1 MSDTARFLRLPE
13 RGFIAIDGPDAR
25 SFLQGVISNDVEKVS
40 ENKAIWAAFLTP
52 QGKYLHD
59 FFLLERAGQLL
70 LETEAVRLP
79 DLLKRLKLY
88 KLRSKVELHDVS
100 EEWQVALVWG
110 EGALAAFG
118 LDQVAGHARPLDGG
132 QGCAVVDPRHQ
143 GLGAR
148 IWQQGAAEMACLREG
163 SLADYQR
170 LRISL
175 GIPDGSQDM
184 EIEKALLLE
193 NGFDE
198 LGGVDWQKGCYM
210 GQELTARTKYRGL
223 VKKRLLPI
231 EKKHSFQDEEGEI
244 IQDGRV
250 VGELRS
256 HSGRNALALLRLQ
269 ALEGDAPMTCGQEQI
284 QVAIPDW
291 VVLPQRKE
299 AAS

>member
-1 MSDTARFLRLPE
+1 MSEAPRYLRLPD

-25 SFLQGVISNDVEKVS
+25 DFLQGVISNDVAKASEKQ
-40 ENKAIWAAFLTP
+40 AIWSAFLTP

-59 FFLLERAGQLL
+59 FFLLEREGQLL
-70 LETEAVRLP
+70 LETEAARLP
-79 DLLKRLKLY
+79 DLLKRLRLY
-88 KLRSKVELHDVS
+88 KLRSKVELRDAS
-100 EEWQVALVWG
+100 AEWQVALVWG
-110 EGALAAFG
+110 EGTLAALG
-118 LDQVAGHARPLDGG
+118 LDRRTGAVQPLDGG
-132 QGCAVVDPRHQ
+132 GGLAMVDPRHQ

-148 IWQQGAAEMACLREG
+148 VWQQGEVDLGLEEG
-163 SLADYQR
+163 SLADFQR
-170 LRISL
+170 LRIAL
-175 GIPDGSQDM
+175 AIPDGSRDM

-231 EKKHSFQDEEGEI
+231 EKESSFLKEDSDVLQG
-244 IQDGRV
+244 GKL

-256 HSGRNALALLRLQ
+256 HSGRHALALLRVQ
-269 ALEGDAPMTCGQEQI
+269 ALESDEPMTCGAEP
-284 QVAIPDW
+284 VRVSIPDW

>member
-1 MSDTARFLRLPE
+1 MSEAPRYLRLPD

-25 SFLQGVISNDVEKVS
+25 DFLQGVISNDVAKAS
-40 ENKAIWAAFLTP
+40 GKQAIWSAFLTP

-59 FFLLERAGQLL
+59 FFLLEREGQLL
-70 LETEAVRLP
+70 LETEAARLP
-79 DLLKRLKLY
+79 DLLKRLRLY
-88 KLRSKVELHDVS
+88 KLRSKVELRDAS
-100 EEWQVALVWG
+100 AEWQVALVWG
-110 EGALAAFG
+110 EGALAALG
-118 LDQVAGHARPLDGG
+118 LDRRAGAVRPLDGG
-132 QGCAVVDPRHQ
+132 GGLAMVDPRHQ

-148 IWQQGAAEMACLREG
+148 VWQQGEADLGLEEG
-163 SLADYQR
+163 SLADFQR
-170 LRISL
+170 LRIAL
-175 GIPDGSQDM
+175 AIPDGSRDM

-231 EKKHSFQDEEGEI
+231 EKESSFLGEGGDVL
-244 IQDGRV
+244 QGGKL

-256 HSGRNALALLRLQ
+256 HSGRHALALLRVQ
-269 ALEGDAPMTCGQEQI
+269 ALESDEPMTCGAEP
-284 QVAIPDW
+284 VRVSIPDW